1 MVENLKG
8 STILI
13 GRESDNGRLLVS
25 LMINGTAKTAA
36 MGSAGSVP
44 NCVSRCKPAEG
55 VAHCKI
61 VIDGGGNMTIV
72 NMKPANVTYVNGVEI
87 VSKRISESSNVE
99 LGKDRYRLN
108 VDSMLAVASKVVNVV
123 KPPTPKTYSVRPL
136 EQAWNE
142 YHDGLLAIKRR
153 GRSIMQLRSA
163 SPIFTL
169 GSGSIAAIA
178 KTQDWS
184 SGIFIVTTTLTVIGL
199 ILMIYSFYKSYTDK
213 SIEESERL
221 TEDFQ
226 RRYVCP
232 NPNCHHFLG
241 MQSYNVLRQ
250 NKKCPYCGCQ
260 LTDK

>member
-108 VDSMLAVASKVVNVV
+108 VDSMLAGCV
-123 KPPTPKTYSVRPL
+123 
-136 EQAWNE
+136 E
-142 YHDGLLAIKRR
+142 
-153 GRSIMQLRSA
+153 
-163 SPIFTL
+163 
-169 GSGSIAAIA
+169 
-178 KTQDWS
+178 
-184 SGIFIVTTTLTVIGL
+184 
-199 ILMIYSFYKSYTDK
+199 
-213 SIEESERL
+213 
-221 TEDFQ
+221 
-226 RRYVCP
+226 
-232 NPNCHHFLG
+232 
-241 MQSYNVLRQ
+241 
-250 NKKCPYCGCQ
+250 GCQ
-260 LTDK
+260 CSEAAHSKDLFGETARAGVE